1 MNTAKLF
8 GKGISF
14 PPRIGEDG
22 RMVWSEGPQ
31 NIRENI
37 QVILLTDL
45 RERLMRPGFGGGLC
59 TFLFQPNIA
68 STHRLIEERVRQAL
82 ARWEPRIRVEQ
93 VLVQEDE
100 NDPQTAIVT
109 IEYSLVATQARD
121 RATVSLHLG

>member
-1 MNTAKLF
+1 MNSAKLF

-45 RERLMRPGFGGGLC
+45 RERLMRPGFGGGLRA
-59 TFLFQPNIA
+59 FLFQPNIA

-121 RATVSLHLG
+121 RATVGLHLG

>member
-45 RERLMRPGFGGGLC
+45 RERLMRPGFGGGLR
-59 TFLFQPNIA
+59 TFLFQPNIT

-121 RATVSLHLG
+121 RATVGLHLG